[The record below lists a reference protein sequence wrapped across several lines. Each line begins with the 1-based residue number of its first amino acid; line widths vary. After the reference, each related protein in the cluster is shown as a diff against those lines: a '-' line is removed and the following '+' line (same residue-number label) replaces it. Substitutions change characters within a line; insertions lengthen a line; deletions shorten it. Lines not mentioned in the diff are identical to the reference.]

1 MHRYHLVP
9 FILFLGALSA
19 NGQNIISVTG
29 TSAGLDNEEATT
41 QSSWTQT
48 TTYTGVTIQAT
59 LDSCGGLA
67 IGTAYLTLNG
77 TAVGNQV
84 AVNTAA
90 SVNPGGGGGDGTVT
104 LFSGLTLGPGT
115 YYLTINPTSTGEC
128 DELWQNIGG
137 TATVTAG
144 TGVTAG
150 SSGATGAGHT
160 VAAYP
165 PQSAFLDSGSFLF
178 SVTGTAAT
186 GGTPP
191 ATPAPSTAILLG
203 VALLLMFWY
212 VKRYRRQPASTPP
225 Q

>member
-19 NGQNIISVTG
+19 SGQNIITVTG
-29 TSAGLDNEEATT
+29 TSAGVDNENATA

-48 TTYTGVTIQAT
+48 TTYTGVTIQTT
-59 LDSCGGLA
+59 LDSCGGVA
-67 IGTAYLTLNG
+67 SGTAYLTLNG
-77 TAVGNQV
+77 TAAGNQI
-84 AVNTAA
+84 AVNNAA
-90 SVNPGGGGGDGTVT
+90 SVNPGAGGGDGTVT

-115 YYLTINPTSTGEC
+115 YYLTINPINGSC

-137 TATVTAG
+137 TPTVTTG

-165 PQSAFLDSGSFLF
+165 PQSAFLNSASFLF

-186 GGTPP
+186 GGTPAP
-191 ATPAPSTAILLG
+191 TPAPPTAILLAVG
-203 VALLLMFWY
+203 VLLAFWY
-212 VKRYRRQPASTPP
+212 VKRYRRQSASSPL